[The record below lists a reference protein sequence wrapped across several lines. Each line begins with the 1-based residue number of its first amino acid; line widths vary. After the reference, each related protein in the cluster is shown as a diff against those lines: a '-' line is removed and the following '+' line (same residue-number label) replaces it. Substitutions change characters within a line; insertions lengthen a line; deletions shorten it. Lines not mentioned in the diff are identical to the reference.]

1 MTPVSIY
8 LKLRDQFSNTILLES
23 SDYIAKDNSYAYICC
38 NPISKFYIKKNTLY
52 TEFPDKSHYE
62 KKLNANSNVFSE
74 LTSFMEKFVITEKG
88 EKNKKFMTKGLFGYM
103 TYDSVKFFE
112 KIEIENKS
120 FGDDI
125 PDIFY
130 SLYSEIIVINTFN
143 NEATLISQTG
153 DLNQLDNIEKI
164 IKKKSINEYSI
175 KLEGNLKSNLNDN
188 EFIDVVK
195 KGIKHCYRGDV
206 FQIVLSRKFS
216 QKFSGDEFC
225 VYRQL
230 RSINPSPY
238 LFYFDYGNF
247 KIFGS
252 SPEA

>member
-74 LTSFMEKFVITEKG
+74 LTSFMEKFVITEKE

-188 EFIDVVK
+188 ESVSYTHLTLPTK
-195 KGIKHCYRGDV
+195 
-206 FQIVLSRKFS
+206 
-216 QKFSGDEFC
+216 
-225 VYRQL
+225 
-230 RSINPSPY
+230 
-238 LFYFDYGNF
+238 
-247 KIFGS
+247 
-252 SPEA
+252 A

>member
-74 LTSFMEKFVITEKG
+74 LTSFMEKFVITEKE

-120 FGDDI
+120 YGDDI

-143 NEATLISQTG
+143 NEATLISQIG
-153 DLNQLDNIEKI
+153 DLIISYFKRLVKVKDTGKI
-164 IKKKSINEYSI
+164 IPGHGGLLDRIDGLIFVIPIFYTFL
-175 KLEGNLKSNLNDN
+175 KLS
-188 EFIDVVK
+188 
-195 KGIKHCYRGDV
+195 
-206 FQIVLSRKFS
+206 
-216 QKFSGDEFC
+216 
-225 VYRQL
+225 
-230 RSINPSPY
+230 
-238 LFYFDYGNF
+238 
-247 KIFGS
+247 
-252 SPEA
+252 